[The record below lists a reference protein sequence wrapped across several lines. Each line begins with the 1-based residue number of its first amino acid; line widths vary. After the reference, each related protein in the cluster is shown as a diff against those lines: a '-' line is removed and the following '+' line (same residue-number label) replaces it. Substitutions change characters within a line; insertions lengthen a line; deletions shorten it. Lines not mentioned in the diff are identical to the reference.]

1 MLKEFIDFVDSVLPN
16 VPQNTK
22 DAAKYA
28 IDQFEKDG
36 ECIRYLTL
44 SPLRELSQGDVISNI
59 PFYYIN
65 RDGYSNT
72 FVTDAM
78 VISTS
83 CHIDQR
89 NKLVLA
95 AVLPINGFIGNVEE
109 LKNNRIYNYMYIPTI
124 GMEDKYIC
132 FDYMTSINKDLIL
145 ENIKN
150 GKIHRNASLNQIG
163 YYLLI
168 IKLTVNF
175 MRKEDSG
182 TLEER
187 NNDFNYK

>member
-1 MLKEFIDFVDSVLPN
+1 
-16 VPQNTK
+16 
-22 DAAKYA
+22 
-28 IDQFEKDG
+28 
-36 ECIRYLTL
+36 
-44 SPLRELSQGDVISNI
+44 
-59 PFYYIN
+59 
-65 RDGYSNT
+65 
-72 FVTDAM
+72 
-78 VISTS
+78 
-83 CHIDQR
+83 
-89 NKLVLA
+89 
-95 AVLPINGFIGNVEE
+95 
-109 LKNNRIYNYMYIPTI
+109 MYIPTI